1 MGDLHNGWFI
11 VANPVKMDYCILL
24 CFFKLL
30 NCWFSWFPQ
39 YRRWSFVAFV
49 FFMYIYSACIVA
61 SCYRL
66 LPIRWSKE
74 SAMFVGM
81 FAKQWHI
88 HIYIYGIKKSSNIYE
103 YLWNSWFCL
112 KSEVALTDLDSVKTS
127 PLDGW
132 SSRWGF
138 HRGYPQIIEVKPS
151 SYWGTPSL
159 GSPI

>member
-88 HIYIYGIKKSSNIYE
+88 HIYIYMESRNPPISMNIYE
-103 YLWNSWFCL
+103 ILGFVWNQKWPWQIL
-112 KSEVALTDLDSVKTS
+112 TAWRPHRWMVDLAAEVSIEATPK
-127 PLDGW
+127 
-132 SSRWGF
+132 SSRSNHPAIGV
-138 HRGYPQIIEVKPS
+138 PPV
-151 SYWGTPSL
+151 
-159 GSPI
+159 